1 MVITKAV
8 LLFMDKGVPVVFQW
22 LDEDHSTVC
31 VYRSGAGKY
40 FDTVPDALR
49 YIERQYHRRISA
61 DDLKRC
67 PLVCCP
73 GRRNSCKERCSV

>member
-8 LLFMDKGVPVVFQW
+8 LLFMDKGVPVVFQR

-31 VYRSGAGKY
+31 VYRSSAGKY
-40 FDTVPDALR
+40 FDTIPDALK
-49 YIERQYHRRISA
+49 YVERQYHRRISA

-67 PLVCCP
+67 PLVRCP